1 VYVVTV
7 NVFVKP
13 EAVEQF
19 IPAMLD
25 NAHGSRQE
33 PGCLRFDVLQ
43 AEDDPSRFFLYEIY
57 RSREAFVDHQKAAHY
72 LRWRDTVQDWMAQPR
87 QGGRYNAIDL
97 TEASP

>member
-1 VYVVTV
+1 MYVVTV

-25 NAHGSRQE
+25 NARGSRQE

-43 AEDDPSRFFLYEIY
+43 AEDDPTRFFLYEIY
-57 RSREAFVDHQKAAHY
+57 RSKEAFAEHQKAAHF
-72 LRWRDTVQDWMAQPR
+72 LRWRDAVQDWMAQAR

-97 TEASP
+97 TEAAS